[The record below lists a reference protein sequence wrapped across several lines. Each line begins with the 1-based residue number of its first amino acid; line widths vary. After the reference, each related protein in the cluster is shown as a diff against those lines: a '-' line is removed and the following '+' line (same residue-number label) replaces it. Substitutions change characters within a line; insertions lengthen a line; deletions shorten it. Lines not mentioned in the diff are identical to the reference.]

1 MIIENFENRLSLQ
14 QFYYYLAYHLAK
26 NPRESYTISNI
37 HMLHRKISIN
47 RERSAFPIC

>member
-1 MIIENFENRLSLQ
+1 MQ

-37 HMLHRKISIN
+37 HMLHLEIIDNEN